1 MMYNVLTC
9 TATGFLLNGYN
20 GHVILNLYFFH
31 FSDVLEDTSKNL
43 EPDANGKS
51 DGKPMADD
59 GGCHVNK
66 KLVELPKKNNYF

>member
-1 MMYNVLTC
+1 MIFLTRHEDDVLTC

-20 GHVILNLYFFH
+20 GCVILNLYFFH

-59 GGCHVNK
+59 GGCHVMWK
-66 KLVELPKKNNYF
+66 SV

>member
-1 MMYNVLTC
+1 MVI
-9 TATGFLLNGYN
+9 TACDFEC
-20 GHVILNLYFFH
+20 VFFH

-59 GGCHVNK
+59 GGCHVN
-66 KLVELPKKNNYF
+66 